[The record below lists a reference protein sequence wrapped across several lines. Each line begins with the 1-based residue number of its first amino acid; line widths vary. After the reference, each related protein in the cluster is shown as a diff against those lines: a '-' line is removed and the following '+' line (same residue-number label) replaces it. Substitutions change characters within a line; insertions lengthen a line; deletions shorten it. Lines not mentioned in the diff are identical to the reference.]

1 MNFDFSNVILAFIMQ
16 KYELT
21 VVLDGKATPAKKKI
35 VRASVEKFVTSLKG
49 KVGTVE
55 DWGEK
60 PLAYKIGKSTSGNSM
75 FFPLELGAENAKA
88 ISTKLSQEEEVIRYL
103 LVRKD

>member
-1 MNFDFSNVILAFIMQ
+1 MQ

-21 VVLDGKATPAKKKI
+21 LFLDGKATPAKKKS
-35 VRASVEKFVTSLKG
+35 VREDVEKIVSTFKG

-60 PLAYKIGKSTSGNSM
+60 TLAYNIGKSESGNFL
-75 FFPLELGAENAKA
+75 FFPLELDPQEVKSMA
-88 ISTKLSQEEEVIRYL
+88 TKLKLEEQIVRFLLIR
-103 LVRKD
+103 KE

>member
-1 MNFDFSNVILAFIMQ
+1 MQ

-21 VVLDGKATPAKKKI
+21 LVLDGKATPAKKKS
-35 VRASVEKFVTSLKG
+35 VRAALEKTISTLKG

-60 PLAYKIGKSTSGNSM
+60 PLAYKIGKSEAGNFM
-75 FFPLELGAENAKA
+75 FFPLELDADAAKSL
-88 ISTKLSQEEEVIRYL
+88 STRLRQQEEVIRYL
-103 LVRKD
+103 LLRKE